1 MYCSIAM
8 PNIKKKEPLVII
20 PRSRVQKMP
29 NKNKDSSTKITD
41 SITSEKWYAQKN

>member
-20 PRSRVQKMP
+20 PKSRVQKVP
-29 NKNKDSSTKITD
+29 NKNKDSPTKITD
-41 SITSEKWYAQKN
+41 SITRQ